1 MEHSFPDRQRILINR
16 YLNNAWINLRR
27 MDMKWFIFATGI
39 FVFGALQAN
48 AQGGKIGYVN
58 SQRIFAESSEF
69 QEAQARFDKEVED
82 WNTRA
87 AALNDVIDSV
97 KLENEKNS
105 LIWSA
110 SKRKEVEDLLAAKQD
125 SLQRYLDETFGP
137 GGKAER
143 RMAELSRP
151 IEERIIDIIR
161 RIAIENDY
169 DMVLDVAA
177 VSIAFAKESLDL
189 TEDVLAEITKE
200 E

>member
-1 MEHSFPDRQRILINR
+1 MEHPFPNRQRILMVRCLANTKI
-16 YLNNAWINLRR
+16 IFGR
-27 MDMKWFIFATGI
+27 MIMKWLVFAAGI
-39 FVFGALQAN
+39 LAFSALQAN
-48 AQGGKIGYVN
+48 AQGKIGYVN
-58 SQRIFAESSEF
+58 SQRIFAESPEF

-82 WNTRA
+82 WNNRA
-87 AALNDVIDSV
+87 AALNDVIDSI

-110 SKRKEVEDLLAAKQD
+110 SKRKEVEDLLVAKQD

-137 GGKAER
+137 NGKAER

-151 IEERIIDIIR
+151 IEERIIGIIR
-161 RIAIENDY
+161 GVAIENDF

-189 TEDVLAEITKE
+189 TEDVLAEIAKE
-200 E
+200 R

>member
-1 MEHSFPDRQRILINR
+1 
-16 YLNNAWINLRR
+16 

-39 FVFGALQAN
+39 FVFGAPQAN

-143 RMAELSRP
+143 RMADLSRP
-151 IEERIIDIIR
+151 IEERIIEIIR

>member
-1 MEHSFPDRQRILINR
+1 MEYSFPDRQRILINR

-27 MDMKWFIFATGI
+27 MGMKWFIFATGI

-110 SKRKEVEDLLAAKQD
+110 SKRKEVEDLLTAKQD

-143 RMAELSRP
+143 RMADLSRP

-169 DMVLDVAA
+169 DMVLDVAV